1 MSFVIA
7 RQPIYDR
14 ERNVFAYE
22 IYLRRKDSPESYP
35 SEVPFSKAAYIVTDI
50 ISEMGFDKVGKGK
63 KIVINVSLE
72 SILNKA
78 LDILPFD
85 RVIFD
90 LNKPEVPVGETV
102 YRKVL
107 DRILDL
113 KGKGAMFIL
122 NEKLYRSSYRDLVRL
137 SDIIEFIFPSATPEK
152 AHTVKNYGKKLLI
165 SRIEKEDEYRK
176 ALEMGA
182 DYLEGNYL
190 SPPEVIKD
198 FELAPFLKITLL
210 RLMSMM
216 SAAKSLKDFAQII
229 SSDVGMTVRF
239 LQFVNSAYF
248 ARRKKIEDVTHAVAY
263 IGLENLK
270 RFILLLALNEYV
282 KIENP
287 ELWKKSLI
295 RAEIAQELTERYS
308 PDLAHK
314 AFLAGLFSLLDRI
327 LGVDVVEFLNELNID
342 EEIIEA
348 FKGGKNRIREVLDR
362 AIFLEEALS
371 KGDEELEKVAE
382 KLSEEMGIPA
392 IELVIIAKEAA
403 RRAEEVL
410 KI

>member
-14 ERNVFAYE
+14 EKKVFAYE
-22 IYLRRKDSPESYP
+22 IYLRRKESPESYP
-35 SEVPFSKAAYIVTDI
+35 TEVPFSKAAYIVTDI
-50 ISEMGFDKVGKGK
+50 ISELGFEKVGNGK

-78 LDILPFD
+78 LDILPFEK
-85 RVIFD
+85 VIFD

-102 YRKVL
+102 YRKII
-107 DRILDL
+107 DRIFDL
-113 KGKGAMFIL
+113 KGRGAMFIL
-122 NEKLYRSSYRDLVRL
+122 NEHLYSLEYKELLKVI
-137 SDIIEFIFPSATPEK
+137 DIIEFVYPSLTPDK
-152 AHTVKNYGKKLLI
+152 ARTVKNYGKKLLV
-165 SRIEKEDEYRK
+165 SRIEKEEEYK
-176 ALEMGA
+176 EALEVGV
-182 DYLEGNYL
+182 DFLEGNYL
-190 SPPEVIKD
+190 SPPEVVKD

-287 ELWKKSLI
+287 ELWRKSLI
-295 RAEIAQELTERYS
+295 RAQIAEELTQKHSPEIAQ
-308 PDLAHK
+308 K
-314 AFLAGLFSLLDRI
+314 AFLAGLFSLLDKI
-327 LGVDVVEFLNELNID
+327 LNVNIVDFLKELNID
-342 EEIIEA
+342 EDIVRA
-348 FKGGKNRIREVLDR
+348 FDGEKNAIREILDW
-362 AIFLEEALS
+362 AIMLEEALS
-371 KGDEELEKVAE
+371 KGDDELEKVAE
-382 KLSEEMGIPA
+382 KLSEETGIPT
-392 IELVIIAKEAA
+392 IELVIITKEAA
-403 RRAEEVL
+403 KKAEEVL